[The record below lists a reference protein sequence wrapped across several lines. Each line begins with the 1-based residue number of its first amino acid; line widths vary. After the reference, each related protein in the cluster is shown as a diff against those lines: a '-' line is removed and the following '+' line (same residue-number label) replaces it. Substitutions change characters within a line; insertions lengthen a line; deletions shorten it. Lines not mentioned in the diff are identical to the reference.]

1 MVTRRGI
8 VLLAGVILL
17 ALVGWPLG
25 IAGWAVAAGD
35 LLAIALIA
43 ADWIACRPGAVEVT
57 REQPPPLS
65 VGRANRLETVVHN
78 RTDVARAV
86 LLGDAPPVGAGI
98 EPARAAVKLEPGG
111 EQVLVQTIVP
121 RARGPLHLAP
131 VEVRIEGPL
140 GLAFRERSQPG
151 TAIDVV
157 AAADVIQLR
166 EERLLPAGRRL
177 AGMRAIRAEAAGRE
191 FESLREYVRGDE
203 YRRISWKATA
213 RRGRPIVAMHRPERH
228 STLVLVLESGRL
240 MVGGGGDGLDK
251 LDRTVNAAVMLAAVA
266 REYGDAV
273 GATVF
278 DDRPRVLLP
287 PASRP
292 AQLRRVVDVLSAVE
306 PALTEP
312 DWARGL
318 AGVGRM
324 TSRRS
329 LITVFSDAFYLGT
342 DPALPALLA
351 RLARRHLIVFAA
363 VRDDELSEL
372 AARPVVDGA
381 SLYERGAATG
391 LLERRAGYLN
401 GLAHA
406 GVHVLD
412 AAPRT
417 LTAELV
423 ARFHSIRSS
432 GVL

>member
-1 MVTRRGI
+1 MVTRRGVI
-8 VLLAGVILL
+8 VLAGVAVL

-43 ADWIACRPGAVEVT
+43 ADWIACRPGAVEAM
-57 REQPPPLS
+57 REQPPSLS
-65 VGRANRLETVVHN
+65 VGRENRLETVVHN
-78 RTDVARAV
+78 RTDVGRVV
-86 LLGDAPPVGAGI
+86 LLGDAPPLGASLDPVRVAVELG
-98 EPARAAVKLEPGG
+98 PAG
-111 EQVLVQTIVP
+111 EHLLVQTIVP
-121 RARGPLHLAP
+121 RSRGRLRLAAI
-131 VEVRIEGPL
+131 EVRVEGPL
-140 GLAFRERSQPG
+140 GLAFRERSQPA
-151 TAIDVV
+151 TAIEVV

-213 RRGRPIVAMHRPERH
+213 RRGRPIVATYRPERH
-228 STLVLVLESGRL
+228 STLILVLESGRL

-273 GATVF
+273 GTTVF
-278 DDRPRVLLP
+278 DDRPRALLP

-292 AQLRRVVDVLSAVE
+292 VQLRRVVDVLSAVE
-306 PALTEP
+306 PALSEP
-312 DWARGL
+312 DWGRGL
-318 AGVGRM
+318 AAVGRM
-324 TSRRS
+324 TARRS

-342 DPALPALLA
+342 DPALAALLA
-351 RLARRHLIVFAA
+351 RLARRHLVVFAS
-363 VRDDELSEL
+363 VRDDELSDL
-372 AARPVVDGA
+372 AARPVVDGP
-381 SLYERGAATG
+381 SLYERGAAAG

-423 ARFHSIRSS
+423 ARFHAIRSS